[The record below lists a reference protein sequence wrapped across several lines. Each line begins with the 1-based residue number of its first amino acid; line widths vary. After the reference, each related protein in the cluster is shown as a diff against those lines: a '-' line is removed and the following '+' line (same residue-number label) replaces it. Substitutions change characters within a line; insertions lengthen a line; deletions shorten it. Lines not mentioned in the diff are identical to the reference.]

1 LPCPSLNFDA
11 PFSSAARCGEFSE
24 LSERLELALG
34 IEHYASIV
42 KMNDAAKRFFHV
54 VTHDDTFNRPRR
66 IMVEADS
73 HPLTGERA
81 LLRKLCCGDVCQRW
95 LR

>member
-1 LPCPSLNFDA
+1 M
-11 PFSSAARCGEFSE
+11 
-24 LSERLELALG
+24 
-34 IEHYASIV
+34 EHYASIV

-81 LLRKLCCGDVCQRW
+81 LLRKLCCGDVC
-95 LR
+95 LHAHC